1 MAANPTARP
10 ARSAGRR
17 ALPKSEATRER
28 IIAAAAHVLVE
39 RGYAGTKLSDI
50 AEQAGLQA
58 GSLYYHFDDRDD
70 IVDQVLRRSVRGI
83 LQRVRSAVEALP
95 AGARSFDR
103 LRAAIVAHLEVILE
117 SSDVS
122 SAGLR
127 LMSQLPPE
135 IQRRYRR
142 IQRDYGDYWH
152 GLITTAQQDGSIRAD
167 IDPVRLR
174 LFVIGQLNWVAEWPR
189 PTRGPIDEMA
199 GDALAII
206 TDGIASGAT
215 TGRSE

>member
-1 MAANPTARP
+1 MTASPAPRP

-17 ALPKSEATRER
+17 PLPKSEATRER

-50 AEQAGLQA
+50 AEQAGLRA

-70 IVDQVLRRSVRGI
+70 IVDQVLRRSVHGV
-83 LQRVRSAVEALP
+83 LERVRAAVEALP
-95 AGARSFDR
+95 ADAGPLDR
-103 LRAAIVAHLEVILE
+103 LRAAIVAHLGVIVE

-135 IQRRYRR
+135 IQRRYRE
-142 IQRDYGDYWH
+142 IQRRYGDYWH
-152 GLITTAQQDGSIRAD
+152 GLVTAAQRDGSIRSD
-167 IDPVRLR
+167 IDPIRLR

-189 PTRGPIDEMA
+189 PVRGTAPGAELADEA
-199 GDALAII
+199 VAVIL
-206 TDGIASGAT
+206 DGIAT
-215 TGRSE
+215 RR